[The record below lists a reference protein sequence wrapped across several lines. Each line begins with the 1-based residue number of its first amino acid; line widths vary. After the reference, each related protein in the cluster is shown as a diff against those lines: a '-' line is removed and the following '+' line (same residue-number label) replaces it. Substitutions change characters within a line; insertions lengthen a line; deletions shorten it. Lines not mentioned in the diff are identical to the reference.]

1 MFWDGHIKE
10 WNELPRANRNLNTID
25 EEDITDWMTQKF
37 LHENVGLAKK
47 HKKEQGQAPSANLN
61 STPQG
66 QGSGSGS
73 RKRCHSHGHG
83 QQGQGNHSQNQ
94 QNQNQMQRVQ
104 LQADG
109 PCPNHPN
116 GHHNW
121 GQCNLNPTNRV
132 PGSGQ
137 GHGRGQTQG
146 VNTGHGNG
154 GGQGNQGQQDTQGT
168 TGRSYYNTSG
178 NNSQRPAA
186 SIGMNEAQGS
196 HTTGSQATG
205 ENANYD
211 HYYYSSSQRTTPH
224 GNGQED
230 SSWRRNHM

>member
-10 WNELPRANRNLNTID
+10 WNELPRANRGLNTID

-73 RKRCHSHGHG
+73 RKRRRSHGRG

-132 PGSGQ
+132 PGSGH
-137 GHGRGQTQG
+137 GHGRGQT
-146 VNTGHGNG
+146 
-154 GGQGNQGQQDTQGT
+154 
-168 TGRSYYNTSG
+168 
-178 NNSQRPAA
+178 
-186 SIGMNEAQGS
+186 
-196 HTTGSQATG
+196 
-205 ENANYD
+205 
-211 HYYYSSSQRTTPH
+211 
-224 GNGQED
+224 
-230 SSWRRNHM
+230 